1 MRLKAQSINIV
12 NTILLVGLLCIFV
25 WQLYVTFI
33 KYQEKFE
40 SPIKV
45 TKQDYGNDFISQ
57 YGNRFE
63 EIKKLFVKP
72 VRMTYIGEQ
81 KENSSTFY
89 LNYILT
95 QYYLSPNIILKN
107 NAVRDT
113 IIYNLYNSKKIDPA
127 TNFHLNNGWHLVKDF
142 NNGLILLAK

>member
-33 KYQEKFE
+33 KYQKKFE
-40 SPIKV
+40 SPIKI

-81 KENSSTFY
+81 NENSSTFY